1 MVEASLA
8 ESRESSPHGQA
19 PQDSAPKF
27 VSRSETHGQMLEAA
41 LILEPKALL
50 QITHATGTSG
60 AWILEFAGTIA
71 AD

>member
-1 MVEASLA
+1 
-8 ESRESSPHGQA
+8 
-19 PQDSAPKF
+19 
-27 VSRSETHGQMLEAA
+27 MLEAA

-50 QITHATGTSG
+50 HITHATGTSG